1 MASEPANEGEHADL
15 DGAAAEGGP
24 NAPGLELQP
33 PAPLSGDVETG
44 LRIRAEA
51 RRLFER
57 FGYAK
62 TTIGEIA
69 EACAMSPGNLYRHFR
84 NKQAI
89 GHAVVEMYVLEHA
102 EAVQAALEAPAD
114 SIEARLRATMTA
126 QVMYSVRHLRE
137 APQLIELAEMIFS
150 SAEGREMIE
159 RLEGEH
165 QQMMEALMRAGVA
178 AGEFAP
184 GCEAAAGRATT
195 LCLQFFNM
203 PFNIVRH
210 GLDRVEVDLSL
221 ALDLI
226 CAGLRQGLR
235 PPDQ

>member
-1 MASEPANEGEHADL
+1 MD
-15 DGAAAEGGP
+15 DGADGP
-24 NAPGLELQP
+24 TPFAQAPARAPGLDAAERRHP
-33 PAPLSGDVETG
+33 GGDEATR

-57 FGYAK
+57 YGYAK

-69 EACAMSPGNLYRHFR
+69 EVCAMSPGNLYRYYL

-89 GHAVVEMYVLEHA
+89 GHAVVEEFVQEHG

-114 SIEARLRATMTA
+114 SVEARLRATMTA
-126 QVMYSVRHLRE
+126 QVMYSVRLLRE
-137 APQLIELAEMIFS
+137 APKLIELAEMIFS

-165 QQMMEALMRAGVA
+165 QLMMEALMRAGA
-178 AGEFAP
+178 EAGEFAS

-203 PFNIVRH
+203 PFGLVRH
-210 GLDRVEVDLSL
+210 GLDRVEIDLAL

-226 CAGLRQGLR
+226 CAGLRQGLA
-235 PPDQ
+235 PPGAGCE